1 MLLGCALRR
10 AYAKEEL
17 NLGML
22 IENRKSGFR
31 FQNRN
36 PVFGFE
42 NRFSNLFFKLS
53 FPIKNLLIAEKK

>member
-1 MLLGCALRR
+1 MHGLEYTL
-10 AYAKEEL
+10 YKV
-17 NLGML
+17 GML

-42 NRFSNLFFKLS
+42 NRFSNLFVKVIFR
-53 FPIKNLLIAEKK
+53 IKYLLIAEKNNCKI